1 MTETGTR
8 NYVAILDKILKSY
21 NSRPHRMLG
30 NKTPE
35 FAEKNPTNAYIAT
48 KNQEYLDS
56 KKSKKG
62 PRIPKYK
69 IGMRV
74 RVKRLGDAFHRGYGK
89 YNFNILVKSLSI
101 FLKNHFM
108 FLLDGSFNEE
118 VYKIVGV
125 KTRLDVPLFKLE
137 TLDGQTELAGYYYS
151 HELSRARG
159 EILYRIESV
168 LATRGARSLVK
179 WVGFKQPTWI
189 PTRDIQNLG

>member
-1 MTETGTR
+1 MTESGTR

-21 NSRPHRMLG
+21 NSRAHRMLG

-56 KKSKKG
+56 KRSKKR

-89 YNFNILVKSLSI
+89 CNF
-101 FLKNHFM
+101 
-108 FLLDGSFNEE
+108 
-118 VYKIVGV
+118 Y
-125 KTRLDVPLFKLE
+125 
-137 TLDGQTELAGYYYS
+137 
-151 HELSRARG
+151 
-159 EILYRIESV
+159 
-168 LATRGARSLVK
+168 SLVK
-179 WVGFKQPTWI
+179 AYQLFFKKSF
-189 PTRDIQNLG
+189 LCFF

>member
-1 MTETGTR
+1 MTESGTR
-8 NYVAILDKILKSY
+8 NYVAILNKILKSY

-56 KKSKKG
+56 KKSKKR

-89 YNFNILVKSLSI
+89 YNFN
-101 FLKNHFM
+101 
-108 FLLDGSFNEE
+108 
-118 VYKIVGV
+118 
-125 KTRLDVPLFKLE
+125 
-137 TLDGQTELAGYYYS
+137 
-151 HELSRARG
+151 
-159 EILYRIESV
+159 
-168 LATRGARSLVK
+168 SLVK
-179 WVGFKQPTWI
+179 AYQFFKKIIFYVSSRWVF
-189 PTRDIQNLG
+189 

>member
-1 MTETGTR
+1 MTESGTR

-69 IGMRV
+69 IGTRV

-89 YNFNILVKSLSI
+89 YNFN
-101 FLKNHFM
+101 
-108 FLLDGSFNEE
+108 
-118 VYKIVGV
+118 
-125 KTRLDVPLFKLE
+125 
-137 TLDGQTELAGYYYS
+137 
-151 HELSRARG
+151 
-159 EILYRIESV
+159 
-168 LATRGARSLVK
+168 SLVK
-179 WVGFKQPTWI
+179 AYRFFLKKSFYVSSRWVF
-189 PTRDIQNLG
+189 

>member
-1 MTETGTR
+1 MVESGTR
-8 NYVAILDKILKSY
+8 NYVAILNKILKSY

-35 FAEKNPTNAYIAT
+35 FAEKHPTNAYIAA

-89 YNFNILVKSLSI
+89 YNFN
-101 FLKNHFM
+101 
-108 FLLDGSFNEE
+108 
-118 VYKIVGV
+118 
-125 KTRLDVPLFKLE
+125 
-137 TLDGQTELAGYYYS
+137 
-151 HELSRARG
+151 
-159 EILYRIESV
+159 
-168 LATRGARSLVK
+168 SLVK
-179 WVGFKQPTWI
+179 AYQFLKKIIFYVSSRWVF
-189 PTRDIQNLG
+189 

>member
-1 MTETGTR
+1 MTESGTR

-56 KKSKKG
+56 KKSKNR

-69 IGMRV
+69 IGMKV

-89 YNFNILVKSLSI
+89 YNFN
-101 FLKNHFM
+101 
-108 FLLDGSFNEE
+108 
-118 VYKIVGV
+118 
-125 KTRLDVPLFKLE
+125 
-137 TLDGQTELAGYYYS
+137 
-151 HELSRARG
+151 
-159 EILYRIESV
+159 
-168 LATRGARSLVK
+168 SLVK
-179 WVGFKQPTWI
+179 AY
-189 PTRDIQNLG
+189 

>member
-1 MTETGTR
+1 MTATGSR

-56 KKSKKG
+56 KKSKK

-69 IGMRV
+69 IGMKV

-89 YNFNILVKSLSI
+89 CNFNNLVKAYQ
-101 FLKNHFM
+101 FFKK
-108 FLLDGSFNEE
+108 SFY
-118 VYKIVGV
+118 V
-125 KTRLDVPLFKLE
+125 
-137 TLDGQTELAGYYYS
+137 S
-151 HELSRARG
+151 SR
-159 EILYRIESV
+159 
-168 LATRGARSLVK
+168 
-179 WVGFKQPTWI
+179 WVF
-189 PTRDIQNLG
+189 

>member
-1 MTETGTR
+1 MIFKPHFRIVWPPMTESGTR

-56 KKSKKG
+56 KRSKKR

-89 YNFNILVKSLSI
+89 CNFN
-101 FLKNHFM
+101 
-108 FLLDGSFNEE
+108 
-118 VYKIVGV
+118 
-125 KTRLDVPLFKLE
+125 
-137 TLDGQTELAGYYYS
+137 
-151 HELSRARG
+151 
-159 EILYRIESV
+159 
-168 LATRGARSLVK
+168 SLVK
-179 WVGFKQPTWI
+179 AYQFF
-189 PTRDIQNLG
+189 